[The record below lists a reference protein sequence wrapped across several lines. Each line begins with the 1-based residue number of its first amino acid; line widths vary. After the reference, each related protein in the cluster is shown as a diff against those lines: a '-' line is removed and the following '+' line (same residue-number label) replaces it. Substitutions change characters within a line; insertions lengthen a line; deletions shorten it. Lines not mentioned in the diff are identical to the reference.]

1 MTTPKRIE
9 TPPLSARAQA
19 AAAWSALYLKWKKR
33 LEPWVIPSRMPP
45 NSARA
50 QAAAAWI
57 ALYLIWKKR
66 LESWADFLARF
77 WAAYWLLIIGGFLIF
92 GSAFLKW
99 VQYPL
104 TSNLSG
110 LKFPLFHDSGVIPR
124 VTLLSFGTLGVV
136 VFIAGVVLRRFF
148 ASALGLAAA
157 VLITVCVMTPAHI
170 AFQQPMMLHHLIDEL
185 QATPWRK
192 VFTKDYFPANYG
204 SPEVLPNQL
213 VLYTAKGRFLAAYSF
228 LRLGW
233 TCFSIGSVLVAIY
246 AMRRLPDGKMAIGL
260 ALVYL
265 PLGALAIVIT
275 PPIIGQHY
283 FNIGSIAKA
292 RGHDQ
297 EAIAHYRKAMKWDTW
312 YAQDI
317 SLYATIGDLQKK
329 SGIENNSPERHISRA
344 VEFQQANEYEPAIF
358 ELGRAAEAGGAVAAA
373 ARRESAKTR
382 VELGLA
388 LYQAGGVGGAVT
400 NWQLALADDPT
411 QEVFVLPYLARGYFD
426 LARYEAAIQTIDR
439 LIKIISAHSSM
450 VADVYSLGG
459 ECYAKLGRDNDA
471 RRYYNLSYAKDW
483 IVNYWAISRLAGE

>member
-1 MTTPKRIE
+1 MTTPNRIE

-57 ALYLIWKKR
+57 ALYLILKKR

-124 VTLLSFGTLGVV
+124 VTLLSFGALGVV

-157 VLITVCVMTPAHI
+157 VLITISVLTPAHI
-170 AFQQPMMLHHLIDEL
+170 AFQQPMMLRHLIDEL

-233 TCFSIGSVLVAIY
+233 TCFSIGSVLVAVY

-260 ALVYL
+260 TLVCL
-265 PLGALAIVIT
+265 PLAALAIVIT

-297 EAIAHYRKAMKWDTW
+297 EAIAEYRKAMKWDAW
-312 YAQDI
+312 YGQDI

-329 SGIENNSPERHISRA
+329 SGIENNSPERHISQA

-382 VELGLA
+382 IELGLA
-388 LYQAGGVGGAVT
+388 LYQAGGIGGAIT
-400 NWQLALADDPT
+400 SWQLALADDPT
-411 QEVFVLPYLARGYFD
+411 AEVYVLPYLARGLFD
-426 LARYEAAIQTIDR
+426 VGRYEATLQRVDR
-439 LIKIISAHSSM
+439 LIQIIKDHSSM

-459 ECYAKLGRDNDA
+459 DCYAKLGRDNDA
-471 RRYYNLSYAKDW
+471 RNYYNLSYAKDW
-483 IVNYWAISRLAGE
+483 IVNYWAIARLAGE